1 MMLQVSH
8 GGEVGVVIRL
18 HRVSHGTLGLV
29 CGGLDVAG
37 AIRFLCCPVMLRRA
51 VEMVRGTVVMLFEVL
66 RHGVPSRRCGYMHDC
81 MRATTR
87 KSVERVKEAVRR

>member
-1 MMLQVSH
+1 MLQVSH

-51 VEMVRGTVVMLFEVL
+51 VEMVCGAAVVLFQVL
-66 RHGVPSRRCGYMHDC
+66 RHDVPLRRCGYMHDC
-81 MRATTR
+81 MRATAEE
-87 KSVERVKEAVRR
+87 SVERVKEAVRR